1 MLDSLKQLIGFLCRW
16 TLLAMATG
24 TMAAVVW
31 AGALAAQEVASD
43 VDAVMVIPDK
53 VLAGWSKLKW
63 RGQIDP
69 PGPRRSTS
77 AALAYRPGGPALF
90 ACTYGK
96 WIYLQ
101 VDRVHTGLNRVTVKG
116 VPYGAFAYKRVQAL
130 LCIIPAETD
139 LFLLDARMA
148 LAVGD
153 LGHLA
158 GCLEELRGR
167 GQPVFFHAGPVDEFL
182 EIRRSLRRL
191 ESITPM
197 TCEMLSKPRAFV
209 AVRRLAG
216 RLGRYRKG
224 AQKPFL
230 VTADIELAR
239 RASKGKKG
247 FPTYLITSPPA
258 KALSGRVHQLESL
271 AKFKEY
277 LAGQSISQ

>member
-1 MLDSLKQLIGFLCRW
+1 
-16 TLLAMATG
+16 MATG

-31 AGALAAQEVASD
+31 AGALAADEVASD
-43 VDAVMVIPDK
+43 VDAVIVVPDG
-53 VLAGWSKLKW
+53 VLAGWSELGW
-63 RGQIDP
+63 RGRIDP
-69 PGPRRSTS
+69 PGPVRSAS

-90 ACTYGK
+90 ARTYGK

-101 VDRVHTGLNRVTVKG
+101 LDRVHSGLNRVTVKG
-116 VPYGAFAYKRVQAL
+116 MPYGAFAYKRVQAL

-167 GQPVFFHAGPVDEFL
+167 GQPVFFHAGPIGEFL
-182 EIRRSLRRL
+182 EIRRRLRRL
-191 ESITPM
+191 ESITPI
-197 TCEMLSKPRAFV
+197 TCQMLPKPRASR
-209 AVRRLAG
+209 AVRRVAG
-216 RLGRYRKG
+216 RLRRYGKV

-230 VTADIELAR
+230 VTADSELAR
-239 RASKGKKG
+239 WAGKKG
-247 FPTYLITSPPA
+247 FPTYLIASPPA
-258 KALSGRVHQLESL
+258 EALSGGIHQLESL

-277 LAGQSISQ
+277 LAGESISQ